1 MSASLSDLLTALQ
14 NGVTAMNALNIT
26 IGRVFP
32 GATAVSTTAP
42 SSVGAIT
49 FTSSQTKGF
58 ITVTTSSGFSAKMA
72 LY

>member
-1 MSASLSDLLTALQ
+1 MIGLGDILSALQ
-14 NGVTAMNALNIT
+14 NGVTALNSVNKT
-26 IGRVFP
+26 LGSVFP

-49 FTSSQTKGF
+49 FSSSLAKGF

>member
-1 MSASLSDLLTALQ
+1 MGSLTDILSALQ
-14 NGVTAMNALNIT
+14 NGVQALNSVNKT
-26 IGRVFP
+26 LGAVFP

-49 FTSSQTKGF
+49 FSSSLTKGY
-58 ITVTTSSGFSAKMA
+58 ITVTTSSGFTGKIA

>member
-1 MSASLSDLLTALQ
+1 MASLSDVLTALQ
-14 NGVTAMNALNIT
+14 NGVTALSAVNKTLSQ
-26 IGRVFP
+26 VFP

-49 FTSSQTKGF
+49 FSSSLTKGY
-58 ITVTTSSGFSAKMA
+58 ITVTTSSGFTGKIA

>member
-1 MSASLSDLLTALQ
+1 MAGIGDILSAIQ
-14 NGVTAMNALNIT
+14 NGVTAVNSLNKT
-26 IGRVFP
+26 LAATFP

-49 FTSSQTKGF
+49 FSSSLTKGY
-58 ITVTTSSGFSAKMA
+58 ISITTSSGFSAKIA

>member
-1 MSASLSDLLTALQ
+1 MASLSEILSTLQ
-14 NGVTAMNALNIT
+14 NGVTAMNSMTKML
-26 IGRVFP
+26 GSVFP

-58 ITVTTSSGFSAKMA
+58 ISITTSSGFSAKMP